1 MITVRD
7 LSWQYE
13 PLVDG
18 GKPVDSLKHVSFDI
32 KSGSF
37 VGVIGPTGAG
47 KSTLCMALA
56 GIIPNLADGTMTGL
70 VEVNGM
76 NTSRHSVSALSER
89 IGYVQQDPEAQLFCA
104 SVEDEIAFPLENR
117 GIAPDIIDKQIDVML
132 DLVGMTGYRK
142 RVPASLSGGQMQR
155 VAIAAALAAEPDV
168 LILDEPTAA
177 LDPEG
182 KQEVFDVLERIRQT
196 RSMTVIMAEQDTE
209 HIAYWADQVL
219 FMVNGELVRNGDASL
234 FVREK
239 GLLES
244 SGVQVADDPLPQV
257 KAVQQGKKHKKDKKN
272 QPERSKDV
280 VISLDHV
287 SYQYERGGNASKAL
301 DDVTFDIERGS
312 FIGLIGRNGSGKT
325 TLAKHLNG
333 LIRPTQ
339 GTVTVDGLDA
349 SKHSVGEMAAH
360 VGFVFQNPDHQIFCS
375 TTKEEIAFGPTA
387 LGLDGA
393 TVFKRVDEML
403 TLFDLH
409 RYEDVSPATLG
420 YGERRAVALS
430 SVLAMRGGQQ
440 QRVAIAGMLA
450 MSPEILVL
458 DEPTAG
464 LDHRLAARFLGTI
477 EKLNQRGVTIVMI
490 SHDMRAVYR
499 YCTHVLELEDGKVV
513 QYGPIDRSE
522 AAQKQSRTIRK
533 PRKSNGPVS
542 ATHVLLKVTK
552 HEEGRH

>member
-142 RVPASLSGGQMQR
+142 RVPTSLSGGQMQR

-280 VISLDHV
+280 VISLNHV

-375 TTKEEIAFGPTA
+375 TAKEEIAFGPTA

-430 SVLAMRGGQQ
+430 SVLAMRT
-440 QRVAIAGMLA
+440 
-450 MSPEILVL
+450 PILVL

>member
-142 RVPASLSGGQMQR
+142 RVPTSLSGGQMQR

-301 DDVTFDIERGS
+301 DDVTFDIKRGS

-375 TTKEEIAFGPTA
+375 TAKEEIAFGPTA

-430 SVLAMRGGQQ
+430 SVLAMRT
-440 QRVAIAGMLA
+440 
-450 MSPEILVL
+450 PILVL

-542 ATHVLLKVTK
+542 STHVLLKVTK

>member
-142 RVPASLSGGQMQR
+142 RVPTSLSGGQMQR

-375 TTKEEIAFGPTA
+375 TAKEEIAFGPTA

-430 SVLAMRGGQQ
+430 SVLAMRT
-440 QRVAIAGMLA
+440 
-450 MSPEILVL
+450 PILVL

-477 EKLNQRGVTIVMI
+477 EKLNQRGVTIVII

>member
-301 DDVTFDIERGS
+301 DDVTFDIKRGS

-375 TTKEEIAFGPTA
+375 TAKEEIAFGPTA

-430 SVLAMRGGQQ
+430 SVLAMRT
-440 QRVAIAGMLA
+440 
-450 MSPEILVL
+450 PILVL

-542 ATHVLLKVTK
+542 STHVLLKVTK

>member
-244 SGVQVADDPLPQV
+244 SGVQVADDSLPQV

-375 TTKEEIAFGPTA
+375 TAKEEIAFGPTA

-430 SVLAMRGGQQ
+430 SVLAMRT
-440 QRVAIAGMLA
+440 
-450 MSPEILVL
+450 PILVL

>member
-375 TTKEEIAFGPTA
+375 TTKEEIVFGPTA

-430 SVLAMRGGQQ
+430 SVLAMRT
-440 QRVAIAGMLA
+440 
-450 MSPEILVL
+450 PILVL

>member
-70 VEVNGM
+70 AEVNGM

-142 RVPASLSGGQMQR
+142 RVPTSLSGGQMQR

-430 SVLAMRGGQQ
+430 SVLAMRT
-440 QRVAIAGMLA
+440 
-450 MSPEILVL
+450 PILVL

-464 LDHRLAARFLGTI
+464 LDYRLAARFLGTI

-522 AAQKQSRTIRK
+522 AAQKQSRIIRK
-533 PRKSNGPVS
+533 PRKSNGSVS

>member
-142 RVPASLSGGQMQR
+142 RVPTSLSGGQMQR

-239 GLLES
+239 
-244 SGVQVADDPLPQV
+244 DCW
-257 KAVQQGKKHKKDKKN
+257 
-272 QPERSKDV
+272 
-280 VISLDHV
+280 
-287 SYQYERGGNASKAL
+287 
-301 DDVTFDIERGS
+301 
-312 FIGLIGRNGSGKT
+312 
-325 TLAKHLNG
+325 
-333 LIRPTQ
+333 
-339 GTVTVDGLDA
+339 
-349 SKHSVGEMAAH
+349 
-360 VGFVFQNPDHQIFCS
+360 NP
-375 TTKEEIAFGPTA
+375 
-387 LGLDGA
+387 
-393 TVFKRVDEML
+393 
-403 TLFDLH
+403 
-409 RYEDVSPATLG
+409 PAC
-420 YGERRAVALS
+420 R
-430 SVLAMRGGQQ
+430 
-440 QRVAIAGMLA
+440 
-450 MSPEILVL
+450 
-458 DEPTAG
+458 
-464 LDHRLAARFLGTI
+464 
-477 EKLNQRGVTIVMI
+477 
-490 SHDMRAVYR
+490 
-499 YCTHVLELEDGKVV
+499 
-513 QYGPIDRSE
+513 
-522 AAQKQSRTIRK
+522 SRTIRCRRSRPYSRAK
-533 PRKSNGPVS
+533 
-542 ATHVLLKVTK
+542 A
-552 HEEGRH
+552 

>member
-142 RVPASLSGGQMQR
+142 RVPTSLSGGQMQR

-375 TTKEEIAFGPTA
+375 TTKEEIVFGPTA

-430 SVLAMRGGQQ
+430 SVLAMRT
-440 QRVAIAGMLA
+440 
-450 MSPEILVL
+450 PILVL

-464 LDHRLAARFLGTI
+464 LDYRLAARFLGTI

-522 AAQKQSRTIRK
+522 AAQKQSRIIRK
-533 PRKSNGPVS
+533 PRKSNGSVS

>member
-142 RVPASLSGGQMQR
+142 RVPTSLSGGQMQR

-196 RSMTVIMAEQDTE
+196 RSMTVIMVEQDTE

-219 FMVNGELVRNGDASL
+219 FMVNGELVCNGDASL

-375 TTKEEIAFGPTA
+375 STKEEIAFGPIA
-387 LGLDGA
+387 LGLDAA
-393 TVFKRVDEML
+393 TVFKRVDEMM

-430 SVLAMRGGQQ
+430 SVLAMRT
-440 QRVAIAGMLA
+440 
-450 MSPEILVL
+450 PILVL

>member
-142 RVPASLSGGQMQR
+142 RVPTSLSGGQMQR

-301 DDVTFDIERGS
+301 DDVTFDIKRGS

-375 TTKEEIAFGPTA
+375 TAKEEIAFGPTA

-430 SVLAMRGGQQ
+430 SVLAMRT
-440 QRVAIAGMLA
+440 
-450 MSPEILVL
+450 PILVL

-522 AAQKQSRTIRK
+522 AAQKQSRIIRK

>member
-7 LSWQYE
+7 LSWRYA

-18 GKPVDSLKHVSFDI
+18 GKPSDSLKHVSFDI

-37 VGVIGPTGAG
+37 AGIIGPTGAG

-56 GIIPNLADGTMTGL
+56 GILPNLADGTMTGL

-89 IGYVQQDPEAQLFCA
+89 IGYVQQDPESQLFCA
-104 SVEDEIAFPLENR
+104 TVEDEIAFPLENR
-117 GIAPDIIDKQIDVML
+117 GAAPDIIDKQIDVML

-196 RSMTVIMAEQDTE
+196 RSMTVVMAEQDTE

-219 FMVNGELVRNGDASL
+219 FMVNGEVVRNGDASL
-234 FVREK
+234 FTREK
-239 GLLES
+239 GLLDS
-244 SGVQVADDPLPQV
+244 AGVQVVEGPLPVVRAVCSKGSKRQAKSKNAV
-257 KAVQQGKKHKKDKKN
+257 KTGN
-272 QPERSKDV
+272 QTKPEDMI
-280 VISLDHV
+280 ISLDHV
-287 SYQYERGGNASKAL
+287 SYRYGRGDATKAL
-301 DDVTFDIERGS
+301 DDVSVGIKRGS
-312 FIGLIGRNGSGKT
+312 FVGLIGRNGSGKT

-333 LIRPTQ
+333 LLKPTQ
-339 GTVTVDGLDA
+339 GTVMVDGLDV
-349 SKHSVGEMAAH
+349 SKRSVGEMAAH

-375 TTKEEIAFGPTA
+375 TTKDEIAFGPTS

-393 TVFKRVDEML
+393 TVFKSVDEMM

-430 SVLAMRGGQQ
+430 SVLAMRT
-440 QRVAIAGMLA
+440 
-450 MSPEILVL
+450 PILVL

-464 LDHRLAARFLGTI
+464 LDHRLAARFLGAV
-477 EKLNQRGVTIVMI
+477 EKLNQRGVTIIMI

-499 YCTHVLELEDGKVV
+499 YCTHVLELKDGKIV

-522 AAQKQSRTIRK
+522 EAQRSQSQTNHTPNK
-533 PRKSNGPVS
+533 AKGPVS
-542 ATHVLLKVTK
+542 ATHVLLKIDGQNK
-552 HEEGRH
+552 EGR

>member
-32 KSGSF
+32 RSGSF

-142 RVPASLSGGQMQR
+142 RVPTSLSGGQMQR

-375 TTKEEIAFGPTA
+375 TAKEEIAFGPTA

-430 SVLAMRGGQQ
+430 SVLAIRT
-440 QRVAIAGMLA
+440 
-450 MSPEILVL
+450 PILVL

>member
-142 RVPASLSGGQMQR
+142 RVPTSLSGGQMQR

-339 GTVTVDGLDA
+339 GTVTVDGLDV

-375 TTKEEIAFGPTA
+375 STKEEIAFGPTA
-387 LGLDGA
+387 LGLDAA
-393 TVFKRVDEML
+393 TVFKCVDEMM

-430 SVLAMRGGQQ
+430 SVIAMRT
-440 QRVAIAGMLA
+440 
-450 MSPEILVL
+450 PILVL

-464 LDHRLAARFLGTI
+464 LDHRLASRFLGTV
-477 EKLNQRGVTIVMI
+477 EKLNQRGVTVIMI

-499 YCTHVLELEDGKVV
+499 YCTHVLELEDGHVV
-513 QYGPIDRSE
+513 QYGPIDKSQE
-522 AAQKQSRTIRK
+522 AQQSSVRQARQPHK
-533 PRKSNGPVS
+533 ARGPVS
-542 ATHVLLKVTK
+542 ATHVLLKIAK
-552 HEEGRH
+552 DECDKEER

>member
-375 TTKEEIAFGPTA
+375 TIKEEIAFGPTA

-430 SVLAMRGGQQ
+430 SVLAMRT
-440 QRVAIAGMLA
+440 
-450 MSPEILVL
+450 PILVL

>member
-142 RVPASLSGGQMQR
+142 RVPTSLSGGQMQR

-196 RSMTVIMAEQDTE
+196 RSMTVIMVEQDTE

-375 TTKEEIAFGPTA
+375 TAKEEIAFGPTA

-430 SVLAMRGGQQ
+430 SVLAMRT
-440 QRVAIAGMLA
+440 
-450 MSPEILVL
+450 PILVL

>member
-142 RVPASLSGGQMQR
+142 RVPTSLSGGQMQR

-287 SYQYERGGNASKAL
+287 SCQYERGGNASKAL

-375 TTKEEIAFGPTA
+375 TAKEEIAFGPTA

-430 SVLAMRGGQQ
+430 SVLAMRT
-440 QRVAIAGMLA
+440 
-450 MSPEILVL
+450 PILVL

-552 HEEGRH
+552 HEEGRR

>member
-1 MITVRD
+1 M
-7 LSWQYE
+7 
-13 PLVDG
+13 
-18 GKPVDSLKHVSFDI
+18 
-32 KSGSF
+32 
-37 VGVIGPTGAG
+37 
-47 KSTLCMALA
+47 
-56 GIIPNLADGTMTGL
+56 
-70 VEVNGM
+70 
-76 NTSRHSVSALSER
+76 
-89 IGYVQQDPEAQLFCA
+89 
-104 SVEDEIAFPLENR
+104 
-117 GIAPDIIDKQIDVML
+117 
-132 DLVGMTGYRK
+132 
-142 RVPASLSGGQMQR
+142 
-155 VAIAAALAAEPDV
+155 
-168 LILDEPTAA
+168 
-177 LDPEG
+177 
-182 KQEVFDVLERIRQT
+182 LERIRQT

-430 SVLAMRGGQQ
+430 SVLAMRT
-440 QRVAIAGMLA
+440 
-450 MSPEILVL
+450 PILVL

-464 LDHRLAARFLGTI
+464 PSRSTLPRHHRETQPARRHHRHD
-477 EKLNQRGVTIVMI
+477 QPRHARGIPVLHARAGIGGRK
-490 SHDMRAVYR
+490 SRAVWA
-499 YCTHVLELEDGKVV
+499 
-513 QYGPIDRSE
+513 DRQVRSGAE
-522 AAQKQSRTIRK
+522 AISDHPQTA
-533 PRKSNGPVS
+533 
-542 ATHVLLKVTK
+542 
-552 HEEGRH
+552 

>member
-142 RVPASLSGGQMQR
+142 RVPTSLSGGQMQR

-287 SYQYERGGNASKAL
+287 SYQYERGGTASKAL

-375 TTKEEIAFGPTA
+375 TAKEEIAFGPTA

-430 SVLAMRGGQQ
+430 SVLAMRT
-440 QRVAIAGMLA
+440 
-450 MSPEILVL
+450 PILVL
-458 DEPTAG
+458 DESTAG

>member
-287 SYQYERGGNASKAL
+287 SYQYERGGNAPKAL

-375 TTKEEIAFGPTA
+375 TAKEEIAFGPTA

-430 SVLAMRGGQQ
+430 SVLAMRT
-440 QRVAIAGMLA
+440 
-450 MSPEILVL
+450 PILVL

>member
-375 TTKEEIAFGPTA
+375 TAKEEIAFGPTA

-430 SVLAMRGGQQ
+430 SVLAMRT
-440 QRVAIAGMLA
+440 
-450 MSPEILVL
+450 PILVL

-464 LDHRLAARFLGTI
+464 LDYRLAARFLGTI

>member
-117 GIAPDIIDKQIDVML
+117 GIAPDIIDKPIDVML

-360 VGFVFQNPDHQIFCS
+360 VGFVFQKPDHQIFCS
-375 TTKEEIAFGPTA
+375 TSTEEIAFGPTA

-430 SVLAMRGGQQ
+430 SVLAMRT
-440 QRVAIAGMLA
+440 
-450 MSPEILVL
+450 PILVL

>member
-1 MITVRD
+1 
-7 LSWQYE
+7 
-13 PLVDG
+13 
-18 GKPVDSLKHVSFDI
+18 
-32 KSGSF
+32 
-37 VGVIGPTGAG
+37 
-47 KSTLCMALA
+47 
-56 GIIPNLADGTMTGL
+56 
-70 VEVNGM
+70 
-76 NTSRHSVSALSER
+76 
-89 IGYVQQDPEAQLFCA
+89 
-104 SVEDEIAFPLENR
+104 
-117 GIAPDIIDKQIDVML
+117 
-132 DLVGMTGYRK
+132 
-142 RVPASLSGGQMQR
+142 MQR

-430 SVLAMRGGQQ
+430 SVLAMRT
-440 QRVAIAGMLA
+440 
-450 MSPEILVL
+450 PILVARRAYGRSRPPSRSTL
-458 DEPTAG
+458 PRHHRETQPARRHHRHDQPRHARGIPVLHACAG
-464 LDHRLAARFLGTI
+464 IGGR
-477 EKLNQRGVTIVMI
+477 K
-490 SHDMRAVYR
+490 SRAVWA
-499 YCTHVLELEDGKVV
+499 
-513 QYGPIDRSE
+513 DRQVRSGAE
-522 AAQKQSRTIRK
+522 AISDHPQTA
-533 PRKSNGPVS
+533 
-542 ATHVLLKVTK
+542 
-552 HEEGRH
+552 

>member
-375 TTKEEIAFGPTA
+375 TAKEEIAFGPTA

-430 SVLAMRGGQQ
+430 SVLAMRT
-440 QRVAIAGMLA
+440 
-450 MSPEILVL
+450 PILVL

>member
-142 RVPASLSGGQMQR
+142 RVPTSLSGGQMQR

-375 TTKEEIAFGPTA
+375 TTKEEIAFGPAA

-430 SVLAMRGGQQ
+430 SVLAMRT
-440 QRVAIAGMLA
+440 
-450 MSPEILVL
+450 PILVL

-464 LDHRLAARFLGTI
+464 LDYRLAARFLGTI

>member
-1 MITVRD
+1 MF
-7 LSWQYE
+7 
-13 PLVDG
+13 
-18 GKPVDSLKHVSFDI
+18 VS
-32 KSGSF
+32 
-37 VGVIGPTGAG
+37 
-47 KSTLCMALA
+47 
-56 GIIPNLADGTMTGL
+56 
-70 VEVNGM
+70 E
-76 NTSRHSVSALSER
+76 
-89 IGYVQQDPEAQLFCA
+89 
-104 SVEDEIAFPLENR
+104 
-117 GIAPDIIDKQIDVML
+117 
-132 DLVGMTGYRK
+132 
-142 RVPASLSGGQMQR
+142 
-155 VAIAAALAAEPDV
+155 
-168 LILDEPTAA
+168 
-177 LDPEG
+177 
-182 KQEVFDVLERIRQT
+182 
-196 RSMTVIMAEQDTE
+196 
-209 HIAYWADQVL
+209 
-219 FMVNGELVRNGDASL
+219 VNGELVRNGDASL

-375 TTKEEIAFGPTA
+375 TTKEEIAFGPAA

-430 SVLAMRGGQQ
+430 SVLAMRT
-440 QRVAIAGMLA
+440 
-450 MSPEILVL
+450 PILVL

-522 AAQKQSRTIRK
+522 AAQKQSRIIRK

>member
-142 RVPASLSGGQMQR
+142 RVPTSLSGGQMQR

-301 DDVTFDIERGS
+301 DDVTFDIKRGS

-375 TTKEEIAFGPTA
+375 TAKEEIAFGPTA

-430 SVLAMRGGQQ
+430 SVLAMRT
-440 QRVAIAGMLA
+440 
-450 MSPEILVL
+450 PILVL